1 MARPLRIQF
10 PDAHYH
16 VTCRGNARQDIVS
29 SDRDRATFLQLLERS
44 SHSYEV
50 AVLGFVIM
58 RNHFHLLV
66 RTPKANLQ
74 EFMRHFN
81 ISYTSSFNRTH
92 HRSGHLYQG
101 RYKAFLV
108 DADRYLLEVSRYLH
122 LNPVRTRAQSGWTDE
137 EKRAF
142 LSRYVWSSYPSCIFR
157 TRRYAWISQEIL
169 DLFGGDTPRGRT
181 AYRRF
186 VEEGITAEIENPMEK
201 GRGHAIVGD
210 QPFID
215 KVRRLVTHTP

>member
-1 MARPLRIQF
+1 M
-10 PDAHYH
+10 DNHY
-16 VTCRGNARQDIVS
+16 
-29 SDRDRATFLQLLERS
+29 
-44 SHSYEV
+44 
-50 AVLGFVIM
+50 
-58 RNHFHLLV
+58 HLLV
-66 RTPKANLQ
+66 QTPQANLSAAMQ
-74 EFMRHFN
+74 WLGV
-81 ISYTSSFNRTH
+81 SYTVWFNRRH
-92 HRSGHLYQG
+92 QRAGHLFQG
-101 RYKAFLV
+101 RFKAIVLEEAAAV
-108 DADRYLLEVSRYLH
+108 EVSRYLH